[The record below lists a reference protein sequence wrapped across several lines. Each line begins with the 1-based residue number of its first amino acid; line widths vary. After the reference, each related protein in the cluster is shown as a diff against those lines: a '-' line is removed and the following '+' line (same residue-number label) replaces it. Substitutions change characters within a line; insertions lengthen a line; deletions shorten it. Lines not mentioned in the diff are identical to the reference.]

1 MNNQP
6 KPPIFVRPLL
16 FLSGNGKYLKIA
28 EWVLVS
34 VFLIILFVIIGY
46 DYKIWGLYIGLSL
59 IVELWFLS
67 AKKWISNN
75 K

>member
-16 FLSGNGKYLKIA
+16 FLSGNGKYLKTF
-28 EWVLVS
+28 EWAGGIFFFMLI
-34 VFLIILFVIIGY
+34 FLTMDYVYNIWFIHLCIILVISFWY
-46 DYKIWGLYIGLSL
+46 Q
-59 IVELWFLS
+59 S
-67 AKKWISNN
+67 AKKWIIHN